1 MEPKRPPANGGDL
14 HHPRALDAVEAR
26 RMADPRLCSVADCG
40 RKVQASGLC
49 QTHRKQLRKHRAVR
63 PIRHYRPP
71 RQGTLKLSGVTVS
84 SDCADKITRYATE
97 SGLTV
102 NAAMT
107 NILEEWALSAR
118 DLPSS

>member
-1 MEPKRPPANGGDL
+1 
-14 HHPRALDAVEAR
+14 
-26 RMADPRLCSVADCG
+26 MADPPRLCSVADCG
-40 RKVQASGLC
+40 RKVQARELC
-49 QTHRKQLRKHRAVR
+49 QTHRKQLRKHGAVR

-71 RQGTLKLSGVTVS
+71 RRGTLKLSGVTVS
-84 SDCADKITRYATE
+84 YDCADKITQYATA

-118 DLPSS
+118 NLPSS